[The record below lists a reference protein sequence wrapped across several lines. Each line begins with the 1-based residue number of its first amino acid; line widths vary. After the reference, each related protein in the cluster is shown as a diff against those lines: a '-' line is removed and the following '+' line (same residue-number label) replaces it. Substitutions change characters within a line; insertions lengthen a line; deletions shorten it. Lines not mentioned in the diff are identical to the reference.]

1 MISGIEG
8 ELVATSVDSVDIS
21 INGLTINVVVPSST
35 VEVIG
40 NIGDKVKLH
49 TTFIHKE
56 DSMVLYGFKDSEF
69 KIAFESE
76 VTVTLAPQC
85 SNPLIILIRLPIPK
99 SITVTFIRLIFSC
112 EFFFYFPTDIVLM
125 VALREYYVFFSILS
139 HKR

>member
-56 DSMVLYGFKDSEF
+56 DSMGLYGFKDSEF
-69 KIAFESE
+69 KIAFE
-76 VTVTLAPQC
+76 A
-85 SNPLIILIRLPIPK
+85 LINVNG
-99 SITVTFIRLIFSC
+99 SS
-112 EFFFYFPTDIVLM
+112 
-125 VALREYYVFFSILS
+125 
-139 HKR
+139 